1 MAPFNTSIRSNWI
14 VHFKFIACIKLLN
27 ISRIN
32 LKIRCSYEN
41 LNHFSRERISNW
53 LDIPASR
60 SCQFLVSKFQKRVG
74 RCDFGFYCL
83 EKKNSQMLLNQSI
96 RIQALRPVLACDLWN
111 IPLTHSIC
119 THWLWPDSVR
129 SGPFKEARYQLF
141 GYLKRFN
148 VIIGK

>member
-1 MAPFNTSIRSNWI
+1 MGVAPFNTSIRSNWI

-74 RCDFGFYCL
+74 RCAFGFYCL
-83 EKKNSQMLLNQSI
+83 EKKQSNAPESKHQNSSSE
-96 RIQALRPVLACDLWN
+96 ACVG
-111 IPLTHSIC
+111 
-119 THWLWPDSVR
+119 LWPMKHSSNSLHLHSLTVA
-129 SGPFKEARYQLF
+129 GLY
-141 GYLKRFN
+141 
-148 VIIGK
+148 